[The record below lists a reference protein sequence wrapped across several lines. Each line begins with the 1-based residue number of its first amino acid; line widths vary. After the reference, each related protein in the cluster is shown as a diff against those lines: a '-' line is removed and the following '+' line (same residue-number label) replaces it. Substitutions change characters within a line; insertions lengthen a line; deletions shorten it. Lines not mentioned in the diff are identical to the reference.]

1 MNIQDEIINAV
12 TSLPHTEDTNVDILN
27 VRASDEEDASPC
39 IGESATNEILAQAVE
54 GQREEVATADGKSK
68 LVIPSSFFKKPKYHP
83 LEIFVSF
90 SSHFCNK

>member
-1 MNIQDEIINAV
+1 MNIQDEIINVV

-90 SSHFCNK
+90 PSHFCY